1 MRYGVLCENHL
12 YNKVFSARK
21 KAGGKTVV
29 VYYLKDLKAN
39 KLRKANPM
47 KEKINRMGISFS
59 KNNGGAVKRNRA
71 KRIIREAY
79 RQIENERPL
88 KKGNLIVILARE
100 GIDGAKMQDVKRD
113 LFRSFERLELCL
125 GRNSTK
131 SWWKLPFFP

>member
-47 KEKINRMGISFS
+47 KEKINRMGISVS
-59 KNNGGAVKRNRA
+59 KKNGGAVKRNRA
-71 KRIIREAY
+71 KRI
-79 RQIENERPL
+79 RQVENEQPL

-113 LFRSFERLELCL
+113 LFRSFERLELFL
-125 GRNSTK
+125 
-131 SWWKLPFFP
+131 

>member
-1 MRYGVLCENHL
+1 M
-12 YNKVFSARK
+12 
-21 KAGGKTVV
+21 V

-47 KEKINRMGISFS
+47 KEKINRMGISVS
-59 KNNGGAVKRNRA
+59 KKNGGAVKRNRA

-79 RQIENERPL
+79 RQVENEQPL

-113 LFRSFERLELCL
+113 LFRSFERLELFL
-125 GRNSTK
+125 
-131 SWWKLPFFP
+131 

>member
-47 KEKINRMGISFS
+47 KEKINRMGISVS
-59 KNNGGAVKRNRA
+59 KKTG
-71 KRIIREAY
+71 
-79 RQIENERPL
+79 ERSSATGQRGSFGRPT
-88 KKGNLIVILARE
+88 G
-100 GIDGAKMQDVKRD
+100 
-113 LFRSFERLELCL
+113 RSKASVL
-125 GRNSTK
+125 
-131 SWWKLPFFP
+131 

>member
-47 KEKINRMGISFS
+47 KEKINRMGISVS
-59 KNNGGAVKRNRA
+59 KKKRGSGQAQPGKEDHSGGLQADRKRASFEKGKSDRYSGKRRNRRRKNA
-71 KRIIREAY
+71 GCE
-79 RQIENERPL
+79 
-88 KKGNLIVILARE
+88 KG
-100 GIDGAKMQDVKRD
+100 
-113 LFRSFERLELCL
+113 S
-125 GRNSTK
+125 
-131 SWWKLPFFP
+131 LPFF

>member
-12 YNKVFSARK
+12 YNKVFSSRK
-21 KAGGKTVV
+21 KAVVKTVV
-29 VYYLKDLKAN
+29 VYYLNYLNAN

-47 KEKINRMGISFS
+47 KEKINRMGISVS
-59 KNNGGAVKRNRA
+59 KKNGGAVKRNRA

-113 LFRSFERLELCL
+113 LFRSFERLELFL
-125 GRNSTK
+125 
-131 SWWKLPFFP
+131 